1 MSFNSLDESSS
12 STDGSYGTS
21 MPNAVGVFLC
31 RVIELIVDEEGTNT
45 STGRIEVQIQETEE
59 DRLNNNWENDYACPL
74 DIYNYTLPLQ
84 NEMVVCIKD
93 DTGKLFYLAIPPINY
108 VDPITVIREDEE
120 RERIVEENLEV
131 NLHSSDQFHITDD
144 AEELVY
150 GTTFTTDMYDATV
163 DRLSRKIHEG
173 DRLIQGR
180 FGQSIRFSSK
190 NELNE
195 SPWSLDGEDGE
206 PVIIIRASKE
216 QEPNLALDNSFIYL
230 LSDQSLDFGDF
241 EYTPE
246 SANVGDPMDA
256 YIGSQIVIGS
266 DRLTFVSKADD
277 ISISSAAT
285 VSIASAKWAVD
296 LDVLMDQLKA
306 LSEQV
311 EALCKGE
318 ATFTTGVGPTGPA
331 TNVGDVSAIVS
342 EISGME
348 Q

>member
-1 MSFNSLDESSS
+1 MSFDDIDSPSST
-12 STDGSYGTS
+12 TDGSSATTAL
-21 MPNAVGVFLC
+21 NAVGVFLC
-31 RVIELIVDEEGTNT
+31 RVNEVIVDEEGTNT
-45 STGRIEVQIQETEE
+45 STGRIEVLIQETEN
-59 DRLNNNWENDYACPL
+59 DRNNNIWDQDYAYPL
-74 DIYNYTLPLQ
+74 DIYDYTLPLI
-84 NEMVVCIKD
+84 NETVICYKD
-93 DTGKLFYLAIPPINY
+93 DRGRLFYSAVPPINF
-108 VDPITVIREDEE
+108 VDPITVVREEEE
-120 RERIVEENLEV
+120 RTAIFEENLEINV
-131 NLHSSDQFHITDD
+131 HSNDQFHVTDD
-144 AEELVY
+144 AELEIY
-150 GTTFTTDMYDATV
+150 GTTFTTDLYAATV
-163 DRLSRKIHEG
+163 DRLTRKIHEG
-173 DRLIQGR
+173 DKLLQGR
-180 FGQSIRFSSK
+180 YGQSIRFTCK

-195 SPWSLDGEDGE
+195 TPWSLDGEDGE

-216 QEPNLALDNSFIYL
+216 QEPDLALDNSFIYL

-246 SANVGDPMDA
+246 SANIGDPMDA
-256 YIGSQIVIGS
+256 YVGSQIVIGS